1 MMKKW
6 ILAALFLMLTVGSFA
21 WAAGPVNVNTASA
34 VELSQLG
41 NIGPAKAA
49 AIVAYRDENGPF
61 RSVQEL
67 ANVSGIG
74 ERTVEMNLDRIVL
87 E

>member
-6 ILAALFLMLTVGSFA
+6 ILAALFLMLTAGSFT

-74 ERTVEMNLDRIVL
+74 ERTIEMNLDRIVL